1 MQNFSY
7 KPLSQAKLPK
17 QKKMKGQEVNEMPLY
32 CRYICLRV
40 NSNEMENKCIL
51 GIEMVWITYIEIK
64 DIEVMLSVKHDR

>member
-1 MQNFSY
+1 
-7 KPLSQAKLPK
+7 
-17 QKKMKGQEVNEMPLY
+17 MKGQEVNEMPLY

-40 NSNEMENKCIL
+40 NSDETANKCIL